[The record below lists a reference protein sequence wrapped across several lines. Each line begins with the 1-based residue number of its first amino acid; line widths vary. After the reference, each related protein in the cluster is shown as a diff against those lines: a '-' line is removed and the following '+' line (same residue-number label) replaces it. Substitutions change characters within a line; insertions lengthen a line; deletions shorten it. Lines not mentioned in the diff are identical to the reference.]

1 MKTNNTTT
9 TIDETTS
16 AGCFLAALS
25 GFAALPAADQQE
37 LLRDVLA
44 GRESWAELQAV
55 RERLAE
61 AIDGAEDE
69 EIADALR
76 VGIEGDE

>member
-1 MKTNNTTT
+1 MKTNTNTTT
-9 TIDETTS
+9 TMIDDTTS

-25 GFAALPAADQQE
+25 SFAALPAADQQE

-44 GRESWAELQAV
+44 GRESAAELQAV
-55 RERLAE
+55 REQLAE
-61 AIDGAEDE
+61 GVCDAEDE

-76 VGIEGDE
+76 VGVEE

>member
-1 MKTNNTTT
+1 MKTSTTT
-9 TIDETTS
+9 MIDDTTS

-25 GFAALPAADQQE
+25 SFAALPAADQQQ
-37 LLRDVLA
+37 LLHDVLA
-44 GRESWAELQAV
+44 GRESAAELQSV
-55 RERLAE
+55 REQLAG

-76 VGIEGDE
+76 MGIEGDE